1 MPLPAVAD
9 VSKFLGRFLGY
20 VLRRAVRE
28 TDTPLVAHQKETV
41 VTAGF
46 VLTLSLA
53 FIGLALRDDPLS
65 LVLLSPALTLSIVL
79 PMVVVVTRTIH
90 DRWIDVT
97 LACWVFALTIID
109 WRRAASM
116 LPRIWM
122 AMVAIVDVSLLLPRS
137 HMAKFNTV
145 MVSWTALWL
154 VVCGVEEAYGIGLYD
169 AFRDGNLAPGCDC
182 ERPPCPVGTTTAIR
196 TGVPSILILL
206 LLVYATDKFAR
217 GSAREQARM
226 AAVVD
231 TANDI
236 ATSLVAFDLTDAQ
249 AKLSESSLPDGIA
262 AALQRLLD
270 NLTEYRPYLP
280 DAVVAFQSNPRA
292 NGATLSEVS
301 PPGVETKMAA
311 IVFTDIQSSTA
322 TWDAC
327 SEGMKVALELHNE
340 FIRMCA
346 QSQNGYEVK
355 TIGDAFMLAFGRAAD
370 AVQFSLDAQ
379 SGLCNL
385 AWPASILDLPQCAA
399 VPGTWAGLRVRI
411 GVHWG
416 EVSPAKNQVVGRFDY
431 FGPTVNK
438 AARIE
443 SACPPGGVAVSD
455 EVLEQLQH
463 EEVRATH
470 TSLGLILLA
479 GIGRVRLT
487 MLLPSELASR
497 REDILR
503 ALHLKARDVKG
514 LPSDSPSS
522 STIDRRMPTGDN
534 IELISLRKMAATE
547 IIDMIPS
554 ATLGTIRM
562 PVMATTPAVVEDTVS
577 AGLSTIDRIVT
588 LTEGEIIGIFGATVA
603 IGWNTM
609 RRCVAHVE
617 HALHFASSLD
627 HANRKKNPLA
637 RSMHL
642 ALHSG
647 RFYRGPI
654 CVGPRKYFTVL
665 GAGFEINNIALTLA
679 TNLGVFALFVP
690 ESGSC
695 AYIKE
700 SALAERLRP
709 VHTFSTLSRGPET
722 VFVTFEIKM
731 AHDMFHVHDSPRGKN
746 TDWGWTTEYWT
757 AFDHADASCI
767 RNRTHDPILLSA
779 ANSLEHRE
787 THVQLWS

>member
-301 PPGVETKMAA
+301 PPG
-311 IVFTDIQSSTA
+311 I
-322 TWDAC
+322 
-327 SEGMKVALELHNE
+327 
-340 FIRMCA
+340 
-346 QSQNGYEVK
+346 
-355 TIGDAFMLAFGRAAD
+355 
-370 AVQFSLDAQ
+370 
-379 SGLCNL
+379 
-385 AWPASILDLPQCAA
+385 ILDLPQCAA

-690 ESGSC
+690 E
-695 AYIKE
+695 
-700 SALAERLRP
+700 
-709 VHTFSTLSRGPET
+709 
-722 VFVTFEIKM
+722 
-731 AHDMFHVHDSPRGKN
+731 
-746 TDWGWTTEYWT
+746 
-757 AFDHADASCI
+757 
-767 RNRTHDPILLSA
+767 
-779 ANSLEHRE
+779 
-787 THVQLWS
+787 